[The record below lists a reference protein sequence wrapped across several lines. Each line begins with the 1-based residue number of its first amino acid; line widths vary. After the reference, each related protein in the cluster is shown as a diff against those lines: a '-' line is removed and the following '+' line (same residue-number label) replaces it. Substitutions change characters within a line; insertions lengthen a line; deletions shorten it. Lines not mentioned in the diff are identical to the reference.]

1 MMPNLQQSELIEFVP
16 PRTLKPHPLNIA
28 IYGEDGYQDLVESI
42 KNLGVLQALYVTS
55 SNLILSGH
63 RRWRA
68 AIAAECPTVPI
79 IRMNYTNELDEHQAI
94 IEHNRYR
101 IKNGQQLYNEGKE
114 IERVE
119 VIRAKLK
126 QDQSQRLSRNGSG
139 QFEPVVDK
147 CRQLVRSPL
156 SSDNVA
162 KAIGLGSGRQWDR
175 LKDVAE
181 NVPELLNDIKPHG
194 LSIGGAYSQ
203 LKKQERK
210 AKIEAQKEA
219 INKLAP
225 PTERIWDVIVMDPP
239 WPIAGEYDPA
249 GRRAANPYPTK
260 AISEIQEIVIPA
272 TDNCVLWL
280 WVTNL
285 NMHDGLHLLEHWG
298 FEFRNILTWA
308 KDKFGIG
315 VWLRGQTEHCLLAT
329 KGKPLFTGESTST
342 LLNAP
347 RTEHSTKPDMFYEL
361 VEKTCYG
368 RKLDYFG
375 RKQREGWDVYGDE
388 A

>member
-1 MMPNLQQSELIEFVP
+1 MPNLQQSTLIEFVKP
-16 PRTLKPHPLNIA
+16 QTLKPHPLNTA

-42 KNLGVLQALYVTS
+42 RNLGVLQALYVTS
-55 SNLILSGH
+55 SNVILSGH

-68 AIAAECPTVPI
+68 AITAECSRVPI
-79 IRMNYTNELDEHQAI
+79 IRMNYTNELDEHRAI

-114 IERVE
+114 LEGIEAETARQ
-119 VIRAKLK
+119 RQLLTLK
-126 QDQSQRLSRNGSG
+126 QGAELPD
-139 QFEPVVDK
+139 VDK
-147 CRQLVRSPL
+147 CPQREQQGKTR
-156 SSDNVA
+156 DAVA

-181 NVPELLNDIKPHG
+181 NAPELLAEIKPHG
-194 LSIGGAYSQ
+194 LSISGACAKV
-203 LKKQERK
+203 KKEQRK
-210 AKIEAQKEA
+210 AKIEVQREA
-219 INKLAP
+219 INKLTP
-225 PTERIWDVIVMDPP
+225 PTERIWDVIVLDPP
-239 WPIAGEYDPA
+239 WPIAGEYDSQ
-249 GRRAANPYPTK
+249 GRRAANPYPTM
-260 AISEIQEIVIPA
+260 AIKDIENISLPA
-272 TDNCVLWL
+272 TENCVLWL

-285 NMHDGLHLLEHWG
+285 NMHDGLHLLAHWG

-329 KGKPLFTGESTST
+329 MGKPIFTGESTST

-347 RTEHSTKPDMFYEL
+347 RIEHSAKPDAFYQL
-361 VEKTCYG
+361 VERTCCG

-375 RKQREGWDVYGDE
+375 RKPREGWDVYGDE
-388 A
+388 V